1 MAALRAGVH
10 TVIIPQANE
19 KDLDEI
25 DQSVRR
31 ALNFVVADHVDN
43 ILDIALL
50 RSADQPLVVDE
61 TSTEDMQ
68 DINLAPQQAN
78 LGAKLCQ

>member
-1 MAALRAGVH
+1 M
-10 TVIIPQANE
+10 
-19 KDLDEI
+19 
-25 DQSVRR
+25 RR